1 MPVALI
7 ARGFARGLHVAASLS
22 VFGSALCY
30 ACVTAR
36 PMQHLPPATMRRA
49 ERLGAGL
56 IRLSLAV
63 AVVAG
68 AIWLL
73 LEAVYVT
80 DTDHIAGAIG
90 ALAPLLYET
99 NFGHLLA
106 LRVVLLL
113 LAVIVFGD
121 GANRG
126 RAAVAAGLSGVAVAV
141 EAGLGHGAAMGNA
154 QGLVLLVA
162 LVFHL
167 LAAGAWL
174 GGLLPLLIAIDA
186 LPAAEAQEAVLRFSI
201 LGTLCVLLMA
211 ITATVQGWGLL
222 GGLAGLFET
231 AYGRIALAKLMLFG
245 LLLAFAAVNRFRFT
259 PALTHADTRDT
270 RRQLLRSIVAETLV
284 GLLVIVLAGVLLNLP
299 PGMIMTMTP

>member
-7 ARGFARGLHVAASLS
+7 ARGIARGLHVAASLS

-30 ACVTAR
+30 ACITAR
-36 PMQHLPPATMRRA
+36 PMQQLPPATMHRA
-49 ERLGAGL
+49 ERLSAGL
-56 IRLSLAV
+56 LRLSLAV

-73 LEAVYVT
+73 LEAVYVA
-80 DTDHIAGAIG
+80 DTDRIADAVG

-99 NFGHLLA
+99 NFGQLLA
-106 LRVVLLL
+106 LRLALLL

-121 GANRG
+121 GANRS
-126 RAAVAAGLSGVAVAV
+126 RAAVAAALSAVAVAL

-154 QGLVLLVA
+154 QGQVLLVA

-186 LPAAEAQEAVLRFSI
+186 FPAAKAQELALRFSI
-201 LGTLCVLLMA
+201 LGTVCVLIMA
-211 ITATVQGWGLL
+211 ITAAVQGWGLL

-245 LLLAFAAVNRFRFT
+245 LLLGFAAANRLRFT
-259 PALTHADTRDT
+259 PALTHADTRGA
-270 RRQLLRSIVAETLV
+270 RRQLHRSIVAETLA
-284 GLLVIVLAGVLLNLP
+284 GLIVIVLAGVLLNLP
-299 PGMIMTMTP
+299 PGITMTTKP